1 MRKATRI
8 QTNRV
13 RSSARDQALF
23 AGRVSRAHTAIFS
36 NGLKPAQVL
45 RMSQSEATSMVDG
58 LGPLGYLALR
68 QAYRSR

>member
-8 QTNRV
+8 KTNRA

-23 AGRVSRAHTAIFS
+23 AGRVSRAHTVIS
-36 NGLKPAQVL
+36 EWGLKPAQVL
-45 RMSQSEATSMVDG
+45 RMPQRDAVASIPG
-58 LGPLGYLALR
+58 LGNLTYLALR